1 MKNLSVLIPLDGSE
15 FSEQI
20 LPYLKQWLDP
30 AATDL
35 IFVRVYTKP
44 VHGLVPRPP
53 TTAAAD
59 WRSPPAQ
66 DANLARHPIYA
77 SQVRDSLQAELE
89 TNLLLDLNDFRQAG
103 YAVSV
108 EIRFGEP
115 AEEIL
120 AVGQSRQVDMIA
132 MTTHGRTGL
141 NRLVS
146 GSVAQRVLT
155 KASVP
160 VLLLRPTP
168 ATANSQI
175 PSHQIAAG

>member
-1 MKNLSVLIPLDGSE
+1 MKNLRVLIPLDGSE

-20 LPYLKQWLDP
+20 LPYLAQWLDS
-30 AATDL
+30 ATTDL
-35 IFVRVYTKP
+35 IFLRVYTEP

-53 TTAAAD
+53 TVTAAD
-59 WRSPPAQ
+59 WRSPHYDTVQ
-66 DANLARHPIYA
+66 DANRARHPIYA
-77 SQVRDSLQAELE
+77 SQVRDSLRAELE
-89 TNLLLDLNDFRQAG
+89 TGMLLDLNDFRQAG
-103 YAVSV
+103 YSVSV
-108 EIRFGEP
+108 EIRFGEA

-120 AVGQSRQVDMIA
+120 AVSQSRQVDMIA

-160 VLLLRPTP
+160 VLILRPTP
-168 ATANSQI
+168 T
-175 PSHQIAAG
+175 HV